1 MSQTKILKKDLSLK
15 NANLDTQKSGRN
27 LSISE
32 GVHMKALFLLFL
44 SLVFTCSA
52 FAQSTLVL
60 QEKCAEGA
68 KKFYTESGRNEV
80 GQQSFNGHH
89 YNKKLDI
96 CFVEIGYSYGKEEV
110 KEWKEA
116 FPESRPLMLPSWEVR
131 LYDVFGDST
140 LTVFPSPFARYYRVQ
155 GKVIECYVGNKK
167 CKSIEEYDALIKSYM
182 ED

>member
-1 MSQTKILKKDLSLK
+1 
-15 NANLDTQKSGRN
+15 
-27 LSISE
+27 
-32 GVHMKALFLLFL
+32 MKVSFLLIL
-44 SLVFTCSA
+44 SLVFTCSG

-68 KKFYTESGRNEV
+68 KKFYAESLRNEV

-89 YNKKLDI
+89 YNKKLDR
-96 CFVEIGYSYGKEEV
+96 CFIEIGYYYGKEEV

-116 FPESRPLMLPSWEVR
+116 FPESKPLMFPSWEVR

-140 LTVFPSPFARYYRVQ
+140 FTVFSSSFARYYRAE

-167 CKSIEEYDALIKSYM
+167 CKSIEEYDALIKPYM
-182 ED
+182 EE

>member
-1 MSQTKILKKDLSLK
+1 MKKLL
-15 NANLDTQKSGRN
+15 
-27 LSISE
+27 
-32 GVHMKALFLLFL
+32 ALLAVV
-44 SLVFTCSA
+44 SLVIPISVN
-52 FAQSTLVL
+52 AQSTLAL

-68 KKFYTESGRNEV
+68 KKFYTESLRNEV

-89 YNKKLDI
+89 YNRKLDR

-140 LTVFPSPFARYYRVQ
+140 LTVFPSPIAMYHRAKGETV
-155 GKVIECYVGNKK
+155 ECYVGKKK
-167 CKSIEEYDALIKSYM
+167 CKSIEEYDALIKPYM
-182 ED
+182 EE